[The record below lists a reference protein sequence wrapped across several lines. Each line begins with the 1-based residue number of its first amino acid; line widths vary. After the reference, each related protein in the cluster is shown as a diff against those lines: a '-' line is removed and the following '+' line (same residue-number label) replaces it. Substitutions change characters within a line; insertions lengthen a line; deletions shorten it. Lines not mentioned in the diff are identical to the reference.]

1 MSKKKPTTRTT
12 YRRIP
17 KAKGPTQADKADR
30 HILYERA
37 VQCVES
43 EIDMVDETYET
54 LRGRKAATLR
64 EDFCGTANTSCE
76 WVRRRKNNQAWGV
89 DLDTEVLAWGK
100 NNKVNTLNGD
110 GADRIVLMN
119 ENVLTVKTPPVDM
132 ILAMNFSYWIF
143 QTRDEL
149 RGYFSRAR
157 DCLADNGILFLD
169 SYGGYEACRE
179 MEEETDHDDFIYVWD
194 QARYNPIT
202 GEMNCHIHFKFP
214 DRSKLKRA
222 FSYSWRLWTLP
233 EIRELL
239 DEAGFKRVLVHWEG
253 TDTKSGEGNGVF
265 TPTENGEADAAYI
278 CYISAEK

>member
-1 MSKKKPTTRTT
+1 MSNKKPKTRTT

-17 KAKGPTQADKADR
+17 KSKGPTQADKADR

-54 LRGRKAATLR
+54 LRGRKAITLR

-76 WVRRRKNNQAWGV
+76 WVRRRKDNQAWGV

-100 NNKVNTLNGD
+100 NNKVNALNGD

-194 QARYNPIT
+194 QAHYNPIT

-222 FSYSWRLWTLP
+222 FSYNWRLWTLP
-233 EIRELL
+233 EVRELL
-239 DEAGFKRVLVHWEG
+239 GEAGFKRVLVHWEG

>member
-1 MSKKKPTTRTT
+1 MSHKKPKTRTT

-17 KAKGPTQADKADR
+17 KTKGPTQADKADR

-54 LRGRKAATLR
+54 LRGRKAITLR

-143 QTRDEL
+143 RTRDQMRE
-149 RGYFSRAR
+149 YFSRVYAS
-157 DCLADNGILFLD
+157 LASDGLFFLD
-169 SYGGYEACRE
+169 AYGGPEAYEEQRE
-179 MEEETDHDDFIYVWD
+179 KTKYDGFTYIWD
-194 QARYNPIT
+194 QAEFEPVT
-202 GEMNCHIHFKFP
+202 GRAVCHIHFKFP
-214 DRSKLKRA
+214 DGSRIKKA
-222 FSYSWRLWTLP
+222 FSYEWRIWTLP
-233 EIRELL
+233 ELREILE
-239 DEAGFKRVLVHWEG
+239 EAGFKKVRVYWEDEDDDGEG
-253 TDTKSGEGNGVF
+253 TGEFSEDDT
-265 TPTENGEADAAYI
+265 GEADLAW
-278 CYISAEK
+278 ISYLVAEK

>member
-1 MSKKKPTTRTT
+1 MSNKKRKARTT

-17 KAKGPTQADKADR
+17 KPKVPTQADQADR

-43 EIDMVDETYET
+43 EIDMVDKTYET
-54 LRGRKAATLR
+54 LRGHKATTLR

-76 WVRRRKNNQAWGV
+76 WVRRRNENRAWGV
-89 DLDTEVLAWGK
+89 DLDTEVLAWGE
-100 NNKVNTLNGD
+100 NNKVNALNGD

-119 ENVLTVKTPPVDM
+119 ENVLTATTPPVDM

-149 RGYFSRAR
+149 REYFSRAR

-194 QARYNPIT
+194 QAHYNPIT
-202 GEMNCHIHFKFP
+202 GEINCHIHFKFP
-214 DRSKLKRA
+214 DGSKLKRA
-222 FSYSWRLWTLP
+222 FSYNWRLWTLP
-233 EIRELL
+233 EVRELL
-239 DEAGFKRVLVHWEG
+239 GEAGFKRVLVHWEG

-278 CYISAEK
+278 CYISGEK

>member
-1 MSKKKPTTRTT
+1 MSNKKPKPRTT

-54 LRGRKAATLR
+54 LRGRKAVTLR

-76 WVRRRKNNQAWGV
+76 WVRRRKDNQAWGV

-194 QARYNPIT
+194 QAHYNPIT

-222 FSYSWRLWTLP
+222 FSYNWRLWTLP
-233 EIRELL
+233 EVRELL
-239 DEAGFKRVLVHWEG
+239 GEAGFKRVLVHWEG

>member
-1 MSKKKPTTRTT
+1 MSNKKSKPRTT

-17 KAKGPTQADKADR
+17 KVKGPTQADKADR

-43 EIDMVDETYET
+43 EIDMVDGAYET

-76 WVRRRKNNQAWGV
+76 WVRRRKDNRAWGV

-100 NNKVNTLNGD
+100 NNKVNALNGD

-143 QTRDEL
+143 KTRDEL

-169 SYGGYEACRE
+169 SYGGYEAYRE
-179 MEEETDHDDFIYVWD
+179 MEEETDHDDFIYIWD

-214 DRSKLKRA
+214 DRSKLKYA
-222 FSYSWRLWTLP
+222 FSYNWRLWSLP

-239 DEAGFKRVLVHWEG
+239 GEAGFKRVLVHWEG
-253 TDTKSGEGNGVF
+253 TDTKSGDGNGVF

>member
-1 MSKKKPTTRTT
+1 MSNKKRKARTT

-17 KAKGPTQADKADR
+17 KPKGPTQADQADR

-54 LRGRKAATLR
+54 LRGRKAITLR

-76 WVRRRKNNQAWGV
+76 WVRRRKDNQAWGV

-100 NNKVNTLNGD
+100 NNKVNALNGD

-194 QARYNPIT
+194 QAHYNPIT

-222 FSYSWRLWTLP
+222 FSYNWRLWTLP
-233 EIRELL
+233 EVRELL
-239 DEAGFKRVLVHWEG
+239 AEAGFKRVLVHWEG

>member
-76 WVRRRKNNQAWGV
+76 WVRRRKNNPAWGV

-100 NNKVNTLNGD
+100 NNKINALNGD

-149 RGYFSRAR
+149 RGYFSRTR